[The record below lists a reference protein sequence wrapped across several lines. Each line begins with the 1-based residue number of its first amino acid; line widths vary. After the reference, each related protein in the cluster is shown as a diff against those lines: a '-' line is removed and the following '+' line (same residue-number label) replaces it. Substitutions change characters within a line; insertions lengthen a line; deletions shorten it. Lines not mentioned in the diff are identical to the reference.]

1 MEKVRGSCLTYDAQL
16 TEPEKQDLQ
25 GAMKLWHDNGYVH
38 GDLRPLNILIVK
50 DSICV
55 VDFDW
60 AGVCGTA
67 RYPVELSKN
76 CVWHPDVECGG
87 IIKEEQIHRINETL
101 TS

>member
-1 MEKVRGSCLTYDAQL
+1 MEKVRGSCLTYDVQL
-16 TEPEKQDLQ
+16 TEPVKQDLQ
-25 GAMKLWHDNGYVH
+25 GAMKLLHDN
-38 GDLRPLNILIVK
+38 GDLRPLNILIVNN
-50 DSICV
+50 SICV

-60 AGVCGTA
+60 AGVFGTA

-87 IIKEEQIHRINETL
+87 IIKEEQIHRISETL